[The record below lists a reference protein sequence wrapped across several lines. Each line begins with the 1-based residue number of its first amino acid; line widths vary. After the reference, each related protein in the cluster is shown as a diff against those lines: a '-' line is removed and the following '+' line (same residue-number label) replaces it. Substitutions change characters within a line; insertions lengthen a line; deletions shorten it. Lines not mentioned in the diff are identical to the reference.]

1 MDREE
6 LIEVALIA
14 DLLARSTAGI
24 FSLAA
29 GFAKSAVLL
38 FILRAFQGIGA
49 ACSIPPAIR
58 LIVLLTPDAK
68 MQGMAL
74 QL

>member
-1 MDREE
+1 MRSEE
-6 LIEVALIA
+6 LVKVALVA
-14 DLLARSTAGI
+14 DLLSRSTAGS

-29 GFAKSAVLL
+29 GFAKPAVLL

-58 LIVLLTPDAK
+58 LIVLLTPDPK
-68 MQGMAL
+68 KQGMAL